1 MQYPKNLLKPVLVY
15 FRKIEQDLI
24 KRKKQLLK
32 EDPFTNQSRLN
43 DNASDDTEA
52 AEQDG
57 HARSEALGKK
67 TEEALLNVRS
77 AMERVENGSFGLCTK
92 CKKMVDTD
100 RLKINPT
107 AKLCLECAKKSK

>member
-1 MQYPKNLLKPVLVY
+1 MRYPKNLLKPVLDY

-32 EDPFTNQSRLN
+32 EDPFSDQSRLN

-52 AEQDG
+52 AEQEG

-67 TEEALLNVRS
+67 TEEVLARVRA
-77 AMERVENGSFGLCTK
+77 AMGRVEDGTFGQCIS
-92 CKKMVDTD
+92 CGKMVDTD
-100 RLKINPT
+100 RLRINPT
-107 AKLCLECAKKSK
+107 AELCLECAKNGV